1 MLILAQIDLSGADLD
16 LFEEYE
22 SKALKLLAQYGAR
35 IEERL
40 RSINGCFEVHLL
52 YFPDAASLELYR
64 SDPTRAALQG
74 TWLRSGAQSAL
85 MEVERLQ
92 SPHAQ

>member
-1 MLILAQIDLSGADLD
+1 MLILAQIDLSGSDVD
-16 LFEEYE
+16 LFDEYE
-22 SKALKLLAQYGAR
+22 TQVLKLLAQYGAS

-40 RSINGCFEVHLL
+40 RSVDGCCEVHLL

-74 TWLRSGAQSAL
+74 MWLRSGARSAL
-85 MEVERLQ
+85 IEVERLQ